1 MPLTVAKTAGFC
13 FGVRR
18 AVDTVYEQLERI
30 PSTSSPKLFTL
41 GEIIHNAQVVEEL
54 DSLGAVAVDSLEK
67 LLELE
72 EQLSQQNRPYIP
84 VIIRSHGVPK
94 KVYEALDSR
103 SIPYIDATCP
113 NVKRIQKIVEEQP
126 EGTLVLIAGDA
137 VHPEIQGIIG
147 HCNVTCVTFTSAKEL
162 AEFTENHANLSK
174 MNSVMV
180 AQTTFNTSEWQ
191 KCVET
196 AKNLYTNLKIFDTI
210 CKATLMR
217 QTEAAQLAEVS
228 DIMIVIGGRHSS
240 NTQKLSDICSRF
252 TKTIW
257 VETAREL
264 LSGQADVV
272 CQIDAGSRVGVTAG
286 ASTPV
291 RIIKEVQKTMS
302 EILKEEEM
310 SFEEMLNQSFKS
322 TYTGEKVKG
331 IVTGIAPN
339 EITVDIGTKHT
350 GYVPLSELTNDP
362 SLSTEDIVKKGDEI
376 ELVVL
381 RVNDVE
387 GTVMLSKKRLDAQAG
402 FEKVMAAAGTGEVL
416 SGTVTDVVKGGILA
430 VTEGVKVFIPAS
442 LSGVSKNEPLEQLL
456 KQKVDFVIREVNEKR
471 HRAVG
476 SIKDVLKEQ
485 KKVLEDKFWSEVEV
499 GKRYQ
504 GVVKSITSYGA
515 FVDLGGVDGM
525 VHISELSWLRIK
537 HPSDVVKVGDV
548 LDVYVKDIDV
558 ENKKISLGYKKTEDN
573 PWEVLKRDYEVGS
586 VVTAKV
592 VSMTAFGA
600 FAQIIPGVDGLIHIS
615 QISNERINK
624 PQDVLTIGQ
633 EVQVQITDIDF
644 EKKRVSLSMKALLE
658 DNAQEEAAE
667 ASEETTEVNEL
678 FPCR

>member
-1 MPLTVAKTAGFC
+1 MPVTVAKTAGFC

-18 AVDTVYEQLERI
+18 AVDTVYRQLEESCR
-30 PSTSSPKLFTL
+30 TESPKLYTL
-41 GEIIHNAQVVEEL
+41 GEIIHNPQVVEEL
-54 DSLGAVAVDSLEK
+54 NNLGAVAVEQLPE
-67 LLELE
+67 LLTLE
-72 EQLSQQNRPYIP
+72 ETEKVP
-84 VIIRSHGVPK
+84 VIIRSHGVPHS
-94 KVYEALDSR
+94 VYEAFEQNG
-103 SIPYIDATCP
+103 IPYVDATCP
-113 NVKRIQKIVEEQP
+113 YVRQIQKIVADQP
-126 EGTLVLIAGDA
+126 QDTLVLVAGDA
-137 VHPEIQGIIG
+137 KHPEVKGIIG
-147 HCNVTCVTFTSAKEL
+147 HCNTTFVTFESAEEL
-162 AEFTENHANLSK
+162 QKITENSPNLAK

-196 AKNLYTNLKIFDTI
+196 AKKLYTKPKIFDTI

-217 QTEAAQLAEVS
+217 QTEAAHLAEVS

-240 NTQKLSDICSRF
+240 NTRKLSDICSRYC
-252 TKTIW
+252 KTIW
-257 VETAREL
+257 VETAQEL
-264 LSGQADVV
+264 LNGQADVV
-272 CQIDAGSRVGVTAG
+272 CQIAAGSRVGVTAG

-310 SFEEMLNQSFKS
+310 SFEEMLDQSFKS
-322 TYTGEKVKG
+322 TYTGEKVKAV
-331 IVTGIAPN
+331 VTSVAPN

-350 GYVPLSELTNDP
+350 GYVPLAELTSDP
-362 SLSTEDIVKKGDEI
+362 SLKPEDIVKKGDEI

-416 SGTVTDVVKGGILA
+416 SGTVTDVVKGGVLA
-430 VTEGVKVFIPAS
+430 ITEGVKVFIPAS

-485 KKVLEDKFWSEVEV
+485 KKALEEKFWGEVEV

-504 GVVKSITSYGA
+504 GVVKSLTSYGA

-548 LDVYVKDIDV
+548 LDVYVKDIDT

-573 PWEVLKRDYEVGS
+573 PWEVLKRDYEIGS

-644 EKKRVSLSMKALLE
+644 DKKRVSLSMKALL
-658 DNAQEEAAE
+658 DDSAEEAAE
-667 ASEETTEVNEL
+667 EVSAEDAE
-678 FPCR
+678 

>member
-30 PSTSSPKLFTL
+30 SSTSSPKLFTL

-94 KVYEALDSR
+94 KVYETLDSR

-322 TYTGEKVKG
+322 IYTGEKVKG

-667 ASEETTEVNEL
+667 ASEETAEVNE
-678 FPCR
+678 

>member
-1 MPLTVAKTAGFC
+1 MPVTVAKTAGFC

-18 AVDTVYEQLERI
+18 AVDTVYRQLEESCR
-30 PSTSSPKLFTL
+30 TESPKLYTL
-41 GEIIHNAQVVEEL
+41 GEIIHNPQVVEEL
-54 DSLGAVAVDSLEK
+54 NDLGAVAV
-67 LLELE
+67 
-72 EQLSQQNRPYIP
+72 EQLPELLTLEQTEKVP
-84 VIIRSHGVPK
+84 VIIRSHGVPHS
-94 KVYEALDSR
+94 VYEAFEENG
-103 SIPYIDATCP
+103 IPYVDATCP
-113 NVKRIQKIVEEQP
+113 YVRQIQKIVADQP
-126 EGTLVLIAGDA
+126 QDTLVLVAGDA
-137 VHPEIQGIIG
+137 KHPEVKGIIG
-147 HCNVTCVTFTSAKEL
+147 HCNATFVTFESAEEL
-162 AEFTENHANLSK
+162 QKITENSPNLAK

-196 AKNLYTNLKIFDTI
+196 AKKLYTKPKIFDTI

-217 QTEAAQLAEVS
+217 QTEAAHLAEVS

-240 NTQKLSDICSRF
+240 NTRKLSDICSRYC
-252 TKTIW
+252 KTIW
-257 VETAREL
+257 VETAQEL
-264 LSGQADVV
+264 LNGQADVV
-272 CQIDAGSRVGVTAG
+272 CQIAAGSRVGVTAG

-310 SFEEMLNQSFKS
+310 SFEEMLDQSFKS
-322 TYTGEKVKG
+322 TYTGEKVKAV
-331 IVTGIAPN
+331 VTSVAPN

-350 GYVPLSELTNDP
+350 GYVPLAELTSDP
-362 SLSTEDIVKKGDEI
+362 SLKPEDIVKKGDEI

-402 FEKVMAAAGTGEVL
+402 FEKVMAAAGTGVVL
-416 SGTVTDVVKGGILA
+416 SGTVTDVVKGGVLA
-430 VTEGVKVFIPAS
+430 ITEGVKVFIPAS

-485 KKVLEDKFWSEVEV
+485 KKALEEKFWGEVEV

-504 GVVKSITSYGA
+504 GVVKSLTSYGA

-548 LDVYVKDIDV
+548 LDVYVKDIDT

-573 PWEVLKRDYEVGS
+573 PWEVLKRDYEIGS

-644 EKKRVSLSMKALLE
+644 DKKRVSLSMKALL
-658 DNAQEEAAE
+658 DDSAEEAAE
-667 ASEETTEVNEL
+667 EVSAEDAE
-678 FPCR
+678 

>member
-30 PSTSSPKLFTL
+30 SSTSSPKLFTL

-442 LSGVSKNEPLEQLL
+442 LSGISKNEPLEQLL

-667 ASEETTEVNEL
+667 ASEETAEVNE
-678 FPCR
+678 

>member
-1 MPLTVAKTAGFC
+1 MSLTVAKTAGFC

-147 HCNVTCVTFTSAKEL
+147 HCNVTYVTFTSAKEL

-667 ASEETTEVNEL
+667 ASEETAEVNE
-678 FPCR
+678 

>member
-667 ASEETTEVNEL
+667 ASEETAEVN
-678 FPCR
+678 

>member
-1 MPLTVAKTAGFC
+1 MPVTVAKTAGFC

-18 AVDTVYEQLERI
+18 AVDTVYRQLEESCR
-30 PSTSSPKLFTL
+30 TESPKLYTL
-41 GEIIHNAQVVEEL
+41 GEIIHNPQVVEEL
-54 DSLGAVAVDSLEK
+54 QALGAVAV
-67 LLELE
+67 
-72 EQLSQQNRPYIP
+72 EQLPELLTLEQTEKVP
-84 VIIRSHGVPK
+84 VIIRSHGVPHS
-94 KVYEALDSR
+94 VYEAFEQNG
-103 SIPYIDATCP
+103 IPYVDATCP
-113 NVKRIQKIVEEQP
+113 YVRQIQKIVADQP
-126 EGTLVLIAGDA
+126 QDTLVLVAGDA
-137 VHPEIQGIIG
+137 KHPEVKGIIG
-147 HCNVTCVTFTSAKEL
+147 HCNATFVTFDSAEEL
-162 AEFTENHANLSK
+162 QKITENSPNLAK

-196 AKNLYTNLKIFDTI
+196 AKKLYTKPKIFDTI

-217 QTEAAQLAEVS
+217 QTEAAHLAEVS

-240 NTQKLSDICSRF
+240 NTRKLSDICSRYC
-252 TKTIW
+252 KTIW
-257 VETAREL
+257 VETAQEL
-264 LSGQADVV
+264 LNGQADVV
-272 CQIDAGSRVGVTAG
+272 CQIAAGSRVGVTAG

-310 SFEEMLNQSFKS
+310 SFEEMLDQSFKS
-322 TYTGEKVKG
+322 TYTGEKVKAV
-331 IVTGIAPN
+331 VTSVAPN

-350 GYVPLSELTNDP
+350 GYVPLAELTSDP
-362 SLSTEDIVKKGDEI
+362 SLKPEDIVKKGDEI

-416 SGTVTDVVKGGILA
+416 SGTVTDVVKGGVLA
-430 VTEGVKVFIPAS
+430 ITEGVKVFIPAS

-485 KKVLEDKFWSEVEV
+485 KKALEEKFWGEVEV

-504 GVVKSITSYGA
+504 GVVKSLTSYGA

-548 LDVYVKDIDV
+548 LDVYVKDIDT

-573 PWEVLKRDYEVGS
+573 PWEVLKRDYEIGS

-644 EKKRVSLSMKALLE
+644 DKKRVSLSMKALL
-658 DNAQEEAAE
+658 DDSAEEAAE
-667 ASEETTEVNEL
+667 EVSAEDAE
-678 FPCR
+678 

>member
-54 DSLGAVAVDSLEK
+54 DSLGAVAVNSLEK

-624 PQDVLTIGQ
+624 PQDVLTVGQ

-667 ASEETTEVNEL
+667 ASEETAEVNE
-678 FPCR
+678 

>member
-1 MPLTVAKTAGFC
+1 MPVTVAKTAGFC

-18 AVDTVYEQLERI
+18 AVDTVYEQLQCGSL
-30 PSTSSPKLFTL
+30 PTSPKLFTL
-41 GEIIHNAQVVEEL
+41 GEIIHNSQVVDELKALGAIPIPSMEEL
-54 DSLGAVAVDSLEK
+54 LEQ
-67 LLELE
+67 EL
-72 EQLSQQNRPYIP
+72 SRKQQGLPFVP
-84 VIIRSHGVPK
+84 VIIRSHGVAR
-94 KVYEALDSR
+94 KVYEALEQNE
-103 SIPYIDATCP
+103 IPYIDATCP
-113 NVKRIQKIVEEQP
+113 NVQRIQKIAADQP
-126 EGTLVLIAGDA
+126 EGTLLLIAGDSN
-137 VHPEIQGIIG
+137 HPEIQGIMG
-147 HCNVTCVTFTSAKEL
+147 HCNVTCVTFQSAEEL
-162 AEFTENHANLSK
+162 RNLTEKHANLSK
-174 MNSVMV
+174 MTSVMV

-228 DIMIVIGGRHSS
+228 DFMIVIGGRHSS
-240 NTQKLSDICSRF
+240 NTKKLSDICGRF
-252 TKTIW
+252 CTTIW

-264 LSGQADVV
+264 LSGRADVV

-302 EILKEEEM
+302 EIVKEEEM

-322 TYTGEKVKG
+322 TYTGERVKA

-350 GYVPLSELTNDP
+350 GYVPLSELTSDP
-362 SLSTEDIVKKGDEI
+362 SLKPEDIVKKGDEI

-416 SGTVTDVVKGGILA
+416 SGTVTDVVKGGVLA

-485 KKVLEDKFWSEVEV
+485 KKALEEKFWSEVEV

-573 PWEVLKRDYEVGS
+573 PWEVLKRDYEIGS

-633 EVQVQITDIDF
+633 EVQVKITDIDF
-644 EKKRVSLSMKALLE
+644 DKKRVSLSMKALLDE
-658 DNAQEEAAE
+658 NAEEASEEAAE
-667 ASEETTEVNEL
+667 EVSEETAE
-678 FPCR
+678 

>member
-1 MPLTVAKTAGFC
+1 MPVTVAKTAGFC

-18 AVDTVYEQLERI
+18 AVDTVYRQLEESCR
-30 PSTSSPKLFTL
+30 TESPKLYTL
-41 GEIIHNAQVVEEL
+41 GEIIHNPQVVEEL
-54 DSLGAVAVDSLEK
+54 NDLGAVAV
-67 LLELE
+67 
-72 EQLSQQNRPYIP
+72 EQLPELLTLEQTEKIP
-84 VIIRSHGVPK
+84 VIIRSHGVPHS
-94 KVYEALDSR
+94 VYEAFEQNG
-103 SIPYIDATCP
+103 IPYVDATCP
-113 NVKRIQKIVEEQP
+113 YVRQIQKIVADQP
-126 EGTLVLIAGDA
+126 QDTLVLVAGDA
-137 VHPEIQGIIG
+137 KHPEVKGIIG
-147 HCNVTCVTFTSAKEL
+147 HCNATFVTFEFAEEL
-162 AEFTENHANLSK
+162 QKITENSPNLAK

-196 AKNLYTNLKIFDTI
+196 AKKLYTKPKIFDTI

-217 QTEAAQLAEVS
+217 QTEAAHLAEVS

-240 NTQKLSDICSRF
+240 NTRKLSDICSRYC
-252 TKTIW
+252 KTIW
-257 VETAREL
+257 VETAQEL
-264 LSGQADVV
+264 LNGQADVV
-272 CQIDAGSRVGVTAG
+272 CQIAAGSRVGVTAG

-310 SFEEMLNQSFKS
+310 SFEEMLDQSFKS
-322 TYTGEKVKG
+322 TYTGEKVKAV
-331 IVTGIAPN
+331 VTSVAPN

-350 GYVPLSELTNDP
+350 GYVPLAELTSDP
-362 SLSTEDIVKKGDEI
+362 SLKPEDIVKKGDEI

-416 SGTVTDVVKGGILA
+416 SGTVTDVVKGGVLA
-430 VTEGVKVFIPAS
+430 ITEGVKVFIPAS

-485 KKVLEDKFWSEVEV
+485 KKALEEKFWGEVEV

-504 GVVKSITSYGA
+504 GVVKSLTSYGA

-548 LDVYVKDIDV
+548 LDVYVKDIDT

-573 PWEVLKRDYEVGS
+573 PWEVLKRDYEIGS

-644 EKKRVSLSMKALLE
+644 DKKRVSLSMKALL
-658 DNAQEEAAE
+658 DDSAEEAAE
-667 ASEETTEVNEL
+667 EVSAEDAE
-678 FPCR
+678 

>member
-1 MPLTVAKTAGFC
+1 MPVTVAKTAGFC

-18 AVDTVYEQLERI
+18 AVDTVYRQLEESCR
-30 PSTSSPKLFTL
+30 TESPKLYTL
-41 GEIIHNAQVVEEL
+41 GEIIHNPQVVEEL
-54 DSLGAVAVDSLEK
+54 NNLGAVAV
-67 LLELE
+67 
-72 EQLSQQNRPYIP
+72 EQLPELLTLEQTEKVP
-84 VIIRSHGVPK
+84 VIIRSHGVPHS
-94 KVYEALDSR
+94 VYEAFEENG
-103 SIPYIDATCP
+103 IPYVDATCP
-113 NVKRIQKIVEEQP
+113 YVRQIQKIVADQP
-126 EGTLVLIAGDA
+126 QDTLVLVAGDA
-137 VHPEIQGIIG
+137 KHPEVKGIIG
-147 HCNVTCVTFTSAKEL
+147 HCNATFVTFESAEEL
-162 AEFTENHANLSK
+162 QKITENSPNLAK

-196 AKNLYTNLKIFDTI
+196 AKKLYTKPKIFDTI

-217 QTEAAQLAEVS
+217 QTEAAHLAEVS

-240 NTQKLSDICSRF
+240 NTRKLSDICSRYC
-252 TKTIW
+252 KTIW
-257 VETAREL
+257 VETAQEL
-264 LSGQADVV
+264 LNGQADVV
-272 CQIDAGSRVGVTAG
+272 CQIAAGSRVGVTAG

-310 SFEEMLNQSFKS
+310 SFEEMLDQSFKS
-322 TYTGEKVKG
+322 TYTGEKVKAV
-331 IVTGIAPN
+331 VTSVAPN

-350 GYVPLSELTNDP
+350 GYVPLAELTSDP
-362 SLSTEDIVKKGDEI
+362 SLKPEDIVKKGDEI

-416 SGTVTDVVKGGILA
+416 SGTVTDVVKGGVLA
-430 VTEGVKVFIPAS
+430 ITEGVKVFIPAS

-485 KKVLEDKFWSEVEV
+485 KKALEEKFWGEVEV

-504 GVVKSITSYGA
+504 GVVKSLTSYGA

-548 LDVYVKDIDV
+548 LDVYVKDIDT

-573 PWEVLKRDYEVGS
+573 PWEVLKRDYEIGS

-644 EKKRVSLSMKALLE
+644 DKKRVSLSMKALL
-658 DNAQEEAAE
+658 DDSAEEAAE
-667 ASEETTEVNEL
+667 EVSAEDAE
-678 FPCR
+678 

>member
-30 PSTSSPKLFTL
+30 SSTSSPKLFTL

-147 HCNVTCVTFTSAKEL
+147 HCNVTYVTFTSVKDL

-667 ASEETTEVNEL
+667 ASEETAEVNE
-678 FPCR
+678 

>member
-1 MPLTVAKTAGFC
+1 MPVTVAKTAGFC

-18 AVDTVYEQLERI
+18 AVDTVYEQLQCSSL
-30 PSTSSPKLFTL
+30 PTSPKLFTL
-41 GEIIHNAQVVEEL
+41 GEIIHNSQVVDEL
-54 DSLGAVAVDSLEK
+54 KSLGAIPIPSLEE
-67 LLELE
+67 LLEQE
-72 EQLSQQNRPYIP
+72 LSRKQQGLPFVP
-84 VIIRSHGVPK
+84 VIIRSHGVAR
-94 KVYEALDSR
+94 KVYEALEQNE
-103 SIPYIDATCP
+103 IPYIDATCP
-113 NVKRIQKIVEEQP
+113 NVQRIQKIAADQP
-126 EGTLVLIAGDA
+126 EGTLLLIAGDSN
-137 VHPEIQGIIG
+137 HPEIQGIMG
-147 HCNVTCVTFTSAKEL
+147 HCNVTCVTFQSAEEL
-162 AEFTENHANLSK
+162 RNLTEKHANLSK
-174 MNSVMV
+174 MTSVMV

-228 DIMIVIGGRHSS
+228 DFMIVIGGRHSS
-240 NTQKLSDICSRF
+240 NTKKLSDICGRF
-252 TKTIW
+252 CTTIW

-264 LSGQADVV
+264 LSGRADVV

-302 EILKEEEM
+302 EIVKEEEM

-322 TYTGEKVKG
+322 TYTGERVKA

-350 GYVPLSELTNDP
+350 GYVPLSELTSDP
-362 SLSTEDIVKKGDEI
+362 SLKPEDIVKKGDEI

-416 SGTVTDVVKGGILA
+416 SGTVTDVVKGGVLA

-485 KKVLEDKFWSEVEV
+485 KKALEEKFWSEVEV

-504 GVVKSITSYGA
+504 GVVKSLTSYGA

-573 PWEVLKRDYEVGS
+573 PWEVLKRDYEIGS

-633 EVQVQITDIDF
+633 EVQVKITDIDF
-644 EKKRVSLSMKALLE
+644 DKKRVSLSMKALLDE
-658 DNAQEEAAE
+658 NAEEASEEAAE
-667 ASEETTEVNEL
+667 EVSEETAE
-678 FPCR
+678 

>member
-30 PSTSSPKLFTL
+30 SSTSSPKLFTL

-272 CQIDAGSRVGVTAG
+272 CQIDAGSQVGVTAG

-658 DNAQEEAAE
+658 DNAQEEAVE
-667 ASEETTEVNEL
+667 ASEETAEVNE
-678 FPCR
+678 

>member
-1 MPLTVAKTAGFC
+1 MPVTVAKTAGFC

-18 AVDTVYEQLERI
+18 AVDTVYRQLEESCR
-30 PSTSSPKLFTL
+30 TESPKLYTL
-41 GEIIHNAQVVEEL
+41 GEIIHNPQVVEEL
-54 DSLGAVAVDSLEK
+54 NDLGAVAV
-67 LLELE
+67 
-72 EQLSQQNRPYIP
+72 EQLPELLTLEQTEKVL
-84 VIIRSHGVPK
+84 VIIRSHGVPHS
-94 KVYEALDSR
+94 VYEAFEENG
-103 SIPYIDATCP
+103 IPYVDATCP
-113 NVKRIQKIVEEQP
+113 YVRQIQKIVADQP
-126 EGTLVLIAGDA
+126 QDTLVLVAGDA
-137 VHPEIQGIIG
+137 KHPEVKGIIG
-147 HCNVTCVTFTSAKEL
+147 HCNATFVTFESAEEL
-162 AEFTENHANLSK
+162 QKITENSPNLAK

-196 AKNLYTNLKIFDTI
+196 AKKLYTKPKIFDTI

-217 QTEAAQLAEVS
+217 QTEAAHLAEVS

-240 NTQKLSDICSRF
+240 NTRKLSDICSRYC
-252 TKTIW
+252 KTIW
-257 VETAREL
+257 VETAQEL
-264 LSGQADVV
+264 LNGQADVV
-272 CQIDAGSRVGVTAG
+272 CQIAAGSRVGVTAG

-310 SFEEMLNQSFKS
+310 SFEEMLDQSFKS
-322 TYTGEKVKG
+322 AYTGEKVKAV
-331 IVTGIAPN
+331 VTSVAPN

-350 GYVPLSELTNDP
+350 GYVPLAELTSDP
-362 SLSTEDIVKKGDEI
+362 SLKPEDIVKKGDEI

-416 SGTVTDVVKGGILA
+416 SGTVTDVVKGGVLA
-430 VTEGVKVFIPAS
+430 ITEGVKVFIPAS

-485 KKVLEDKFWSEVEV
+485 KKALEEKFWGEVEV

-504 GVVKSITSYGA
+504 GVVKSLTSYGA

-548 LDVYVKDIDV
+548 LDVYVKDIDT

-573 PWEVLKRDYEVGS
+573 PWEVLKRDYEIGS

-644 EKKRVSLSMKALLE
+644 DKKRVSLSMKALL
-658 DNAQEEAAE
+658 DDSAEEAAE
-667 ASEETTEVNEL
+667 EVSAEDAE
-678 FPCR
+678 

>member
-1 MPLTVAKTAGFC
+1 MPVTVAKTAGFC

-18 AVDTVYEQLERI
+18 AVDTVYRQLEESCR
-30 PSTSSPKLFTL
+30 TESPKLYTL
-41 GEIIHNAQVVEEL
+41 GEIIHNPQVVEEL
-54 DSLGAVAVDSLEK
+54 NDLGAVAV
-67 LLELE
+67 
-72 EQLSQQNRPYIP
+72 EQLPELLTLEQTEKVP
-84 VIIRSHGVPK
+84 VIIRSHGVPHS
-94 KVYEALDSR
+94 VYEAFEENG
-103 SIPYIDATCP
+103 IPYVDATCP
-113 NVKRIQKIVEEQP
+113 YVRQIQKIVADQP
-126 EGTLVLIAGDA
+126 QDTLVLVAGDA
-137 VHPEIQGIIG
+137 KHPEVKGIIG
-147 HCNVTCVTFTSAKEL
+147 HCNATFVTFESAEEL
-162 AEFTENHANLSK
+162 QKITENSPNLAK

-196 AKNLYTNLKIFDTI
+196 AKKLYTKPKIFDTI

-217 QTEAAQLAEVS
+217 QTEAAHLAEVS

-240 NTQKLSDICSRF
+240 NTRKLSDICSRYC
-252 TKTIW
+252 KTIW
-257 VETAREL
+257 VETAQEL
-264 LSGQADVV
+264 LNGQADVV
-272 CQIDAGSRVGVTAG
+272 CQIAAGSRVGVTAG

-310 SFEEMLNQSFKS
+310 SFEEMLDQSFKS
-322 TYTGEKVKG
+322 TYTGEKVKAV
-331 IVTGIAPN
+331 VTSVAPN

-350 GYVPLSELTNDP
+350 GYVPLAELTSDP
-362 SLSTEDIVKKGDEI
+362 SLKPEDIVKKGDEI

-416 SGTVTDVVKGGILA
+416 SGTVTDVVKGGVLA
-430 VTEGVKVFIPAS
+430 ITEGVKVFIPAS

-485 KKVLEDKFWSEVEV
+485 KKALEEKFWGEVEV

-504 GVVKSITSYGA
+504 GVVKSLTSYGA

-548 LDVYVKDIDV
+548 LDVYVKDIDT

-573 PWEVLKRDYEVGS
+573 PWEVLKRDYEIGS

-644 EKKRVSLSMKALLE
+644 DKKRVSLSMKALL
-658 DNAQEEAAE
+658 DDSA
-667 ASEETTEVNEL
+667 EETAEEVSAEDAE
-678 FPCR
+678 

>member
-1 MPLTVAKTAGFC
+1 MPVTVAKTAGFC

-18 AVDTVYEQLERI
+18 AVDTVYQQLEESCR
-30 PSTSSPKLFTL
+30 TELPKLYTL
-41 GEIIHNAQVVEEL
+41 GEIIHNPQVVEEL
-54 DSLGAVAVDSLEK
+54 QALGAVAV
-67 LLELE
+67 
-72 EQLSQQNRPYIP
+72 EQLPELLTLEQDEKIP
-84 VIIRSHGVPK
+84 VIIRSHGVPHS
-94 KVYEALDSR
+94 VYEAFEEND
-103 SIPYIDATCP
+103 IPYVDATCP
-113 NVKRIQKIVEEQP
+113 YVRQIQKIVADQP
-126 EGTLVLIAGDA
+126 KDTLVLVAGDA
-137 VHPEIQGIIG
+137 KHPEVKGIIG
-147 HCNVTCVTFTSAKEL
+147 HCNATFVTFESAEEL
-162 AEFTENHANLSK
+162 QKITENSPNLAK

-196 AKNLYTNLKIFDTI
+196 AKKLYTKPKIFDTI

-217 QTEAAQLAEVS
+217 QTEAAHLAEVS

-240 NTQKLSDICSRF
+240 NTRKLSDICSRYC
-252 TKTIW
+252 KTIW
-257 VETAREL
+257 VETAQEL
-264 LSGQADVV
+264 LNGQADVV
-272 CQIDAGSRVGVTAG
+272 CQIAAGSRVGVTAG

-310 SFEEMLNQSFKS
+310 SFEEMLDQSFKS
-322 TYTGEKVKG
+322 TYTGEKVKAV
-331 IVTGIAPN
+331 VTSVAPN

-350 GYVPLSELTNDP
+350 GYVPLAELTSDP
-362 SLSTEDIVKKGDEI
+362 SLKPEDIVKKGDEI

-416 SGTVTDVVKGGILA
+416 SGTVTDVVKGGVLA

-485 KKVLEDKFWSEVEV
+485 KKALEEKFWGEVEV

-504 GVVKSITSYGA
+504 GVVKSLTSYGA

-548 LDVYVKDIDV
+548 LDVYVKDIDT

-573 PWEVLKRDYEVGS
+573 PWEVLKRDYEIGS

-644 EKKRVSLSMKALLE
+644 DKKRVSLSMKALL
-658 DNAQEEAAE
+658 DDSAEEAAE
-667 ASEETTEVNEL
+667 EVSAEDAE
-678 FPCR
+678 

>member
-1 MPLTVAKTAGFC
+1 MPVTVAKTAGFC

-18 AVDTVYEQLERI
+18 AVDTVYRQLEESCR
-30 PSTSSPKLFTL
+30 TESPKLYTL
-41 GEIIHNAQVVEEL
+41 GEIIHNPQVVEEL
-54 DSLGAVAVDSLEK
+54 NTLGAVAV
-67 LLELE
+67 
-72 EQLSQQNRPYIP
+72 EQLPELLTLEQTEKVP
-84 VIIRSHGVPK
+84 VIIRSHGVPHS
-94 KVYEALDSR
+94 VYEAFEENG
-103 SIPYIDATCP
+103 IPYVDATCP
-113 NVKRIQKIVEEQP
+113 YVRQIQKIVADQP
-126 EGTLVLIAGDA
+126 QDTLVLVAGDA
-137 VHPEIQGIIG
+137 KHPEVKGIIG
-147 HCNVTCVTFTSAKEL
+147 HCNATFVTFESAEEL
-162 AEFTENHANLSK
+162 QKITENSPNLAK

-196 AKNLYTNLKIFDTI
+196 AKKLYTKPKIFDTI

-217 QTEAAQLAEVS
+217 QTEAAHLAEVS

-240 NTQKLSDICSRF
+240 NTRKLSDICSRYC
-252 TKTIW
+252 KTIW
-257 VETAREL
+257 VETAQEL
-264 LSGQADVV
+264 LNGQADVV
-272 CQIDAGSRVGVTAG
+272 CQIAAGSRVGVTAG

-310 SFEEMLNQSFKS
+310 SFEEMLDQSFKS
-322 TYTGEKVKG
+322 TYTGEKVKAV
-331 IVTGIAPN
+331 VTSVAPN

-350 GYVPLSELTNDP
+350 GYVPLAELTSDP
-362 SLSTEDIVKKGDEI
+362 SLKPEDIVKKGDEI

-416 SGTVTDVVKGGILA
+416 SGTVTDVVKGGVLA
-430 VTEGVKVFIPAS
+430 ITEGVKVFIPAS

-485 KKVLEDKFWSEVEV
+485 KKALEEKFWGEVEV

-504 GVVKSITSYGA
+504 GVVKSLTSYGA

-548 LDVYVKDIDV
+548 LDVYVKATDT

-573 PWEVLKRDYEVGS
+573 PWEVLKRDYEIGS

-644 EKKRVSLSMKALLE
+644 DKKRVSLSMKALL
-658 DNAQEEAAE
+658 DDSAEEAAE
-667 ASEETTEVNEL
+667 EVSAEDAE
-678 FPCR
+678 

>member
-1 MPLTVAKTAGFC
+1 MPVTVAKTAGFC

-18 AVDTVYEQLERI
+18 AVDTVYRQLEESCR
-30 PSTSSPKLFTL
+30 TESPKLYTL
-41 GEIIHNAQVVEEL
+41 GEIIHNPQVVEEL
-54 DSLGAVAVDSLEK
+54 NDLGAVAV
-67 LLELE
+67 
-72 EQLSQQNRPYIP
+72 EQLPELLTLEQTEKIP
-84 VIIRSHGVPK
+84 VIIRSHGVPHS
-94 KVYEALDSR
+94 VYEAFEQNG
-103 SIPYIDATCP
+103 IPYVDATCP
-113 NVKRIQKIVEEQP
+113 YVRQIQKIVADQP
-126 EGTLVLIAGDA
+126 QDTLVLVAGDA
-137 VHPEIQGIIG
+137 KHPEVKGIIG
-147 HCNVTCVTFTSAKEL
+147 HCNATFVTFESAEEL
-162 AEFTENHANLSK
+162 QKITENSPNLAK

-196 AKNLYTNLKIFDTI
+196 AKKLYTKPKIFDTI

-217 QTEAAQLAEVS
+217 QTEAAHLAEVS

-240 NTQKLSDICSRF
+240 NTRKLSDICSRYC
-252 TKTIW
+252 KTIW
-257 VETAREL
+257 VETAQEL
-264 LSGQADVV
+264 LNGQADVV
-272 CQIDAGSRVGVTAG
+272 CQIAAGSRVGVTAG

-310 SFEEMLNQSFKS
+310 SFEEMLDQSFKS
-322 TYTGEKVKG
+322 TYTGEKVKAV
-331 IVTGIAPN
+331 VTSVAPN

-350 GYVPLSELTNDP
+350 GYVPLAELTSDP
-362 SLSTEDIVKKGDEI
+362 SLKPEDIVKKGDEI

-387 GTVMLSKKRLDAQAG
+387 GTVMLSKKRLDAQTG

-416 SGTVTDVVKGGILA
+416 SGTVTDVVKGGVLA
-430 VTEGVKVFIPAS
+430 ITEGVKVFIPAS

-504 GVVKSITSYGA
+504 GVVKSLTSYGA

-548 LDVYVKDIDV
+548 LDVYVKDIDT

-573 PWEVLKRDYEVGS
+573 PWEVLKRDYEIGS

-644 EKKRVSLSMKALLE
+644 DKKRVSLSMKALL
-658 DNAQEEAAE
+658 DDSAEEAAE
-667 ASEETTEVNEL
+667 EVSAEDAE
-678 FPCR
+678 

>member
-1 MPLTVAKTAGFC
+1 MPVTVAKTAGFC

-18 AVDTVYEQLERI
+18 AVDTVYRQLEESCR
-30 PSTSSPKLFTL
+30 TESPKLYTL
-41 GEIIHNAQVVEEL
+41 GEIIHNPQVVEEL
-54 DSLGAVAVDSLEK
+54 NTLGAVAV
-67 LLELE
+67 
-72 EQLSQQNRPYIP
+72 EQLPELLTLEQTEKVP
-84 VIIRSHGVPK
+84 VIIRSHGVPHS
-94 KVYEALDSR
+94 VYEAFEENG
-103 SIPYIDATCP
+103 IPYVDATCP
-113 NVKRIQKIVEEQP
+113 YVRQIQKIVADQP
-126 EGTLVLIAGDA
+126 QDTLVLVAGDA
-137 VHPEIQGIIG
+137 KHPEVKGIIG
-147 HCNVTCVTFTSAKEL
+147 HCNTTFVTFESAEEL
-162 AEFTENHANLSK
+162 QKITENSPNLAK

-196 AKNLYTNLKIFDTI
+196 AKKLYTKPKIFDTI

-217 QTEAAQLAEVS
+217 QTEAAHLAEVS

-240 NTQKLSDICSRF
+240 NTRKLSDICSRYC
-252 TKTIW
+252 KTIW
-257 VETAREL
+257 VETAQEL
-264 LSGQADVV
+264 LNGQADVV
-272 CQIDAGSRVGVTAG
+272 CQIAAGSRVGVTAG

-310 SFEEMLNQSFKS
+310 SFEEMLDQSFKS
-322 TYTGEKVKG
+322 TYTGEKVKAV
-331 IVTGIAPN
+331 VTSVAPN

-350 GYVPLSELTNDP
+350 GYVPLAELTSDP
-362 SLSTEDIVKKGDEI
+362 SLKPEDIVKKGDEI

-416 SGTVTDVVKGGILA
+416 SGTVTDVVKGGVLA
-430 VTEGVKVFIPAS
+430 ITEGVKVFIPAS

-485 KKVLEDKFWSEVEV
+485 KKALEEKFWGEVEV

-504 GVVKSITSYGA
+504 GVVKSLTSYGA

-548 LDVYVKDIDV
+548 LDVYVKDIDT

-573 PWEVLKRDYEVGS
+573 PWEVLKRDYEIGS

-615 QISNERINK
+615 QLADKRVENVKDIVSVG
-624 PQDVLTIGQ
+624 DVVRVKI
-633 EVQVQITDIDF
+633 IDIDI
-644 EKKRVSLSMKALLE
+644 ENKRISISMRALLE
-658 DNAQEEAAE
+658 EDNDADYED
-667 ASEETTEVNEL
+667 
-678 FPCR
+678 

>member
-1 MPLTVAKTAGFC
+1 MPVTVAKTAGFC

-18 AVDTVYEQLERI
+18 AVDTVYEQLQCSSL
-30 PSTSSPKLFTL
+30 PTSPKLFTL
-41 GEIIHNAQVVEEL
+41 GEIIHNSQVVDELKALGAIPVPSLEEL
-54 DSLGAVAVDSLEK
+54 LEQ
-67 LLELE
+67 EL
-72 EQLSQQNRPYIP
+72 SRKQQGLPFVP
-84 VIIRSHGVPK
+84 VIIRSHGVAR
-94 KVYEALDSR
+94 KVYEALEQNE
-103 SIPYIDATCP
+103 IPYIDATCP
-113 NVKRIQKIVEEQP
+113 NVQRIQKIAADQP
-126 EGTLVLIAGDA
+126 EGTLLLIAGDSN
-137 VHPEIQGIIG
+137 HPEIQGIMG
-147 HCNVTCVTFTSAKEL
+147 HCNVTCVTFQSAEEL
-162 AEFTENHANLSK
+162 RNLTEKHANLSK
-174 MNSVMV
+174 MTSVMV

-228 DIMIVIGGRHSS
+228 DFMIVIGGRHSS
-240 NTQKLSDICSRF
+240 NTKKLSDICGRF
-252 TKTIW
+252 CTTIW

-264 LSGQADVV
+264 LSGRADVV

-302 EILKEEEM
+302 EIVKEEEM

-322 TYTGEKVKG
+322 TYTGERVKA

-350 GYVPLSELTNDP
+350 GYVPLSELTSDP
-362 SLSTEDIVKKGDEI
+362 SLKPEDIVKKGDEI

-416 SGTVTDVVKGGILA
+416 SGTVTDVVKGGVLA

-485 KKVLEDKFWSEVEV
+485 KKALEEKFWSEVEV

-573 PWEVLKRDYEVGS
+573 PWEVLKRDYEIGS

-633 EVQVQITDIDF
+633 EVQVKITDIDF
-644 EKKRVSLSMKALLE
+644 DKKRVSLSMKALLDE
-658 DNAQEEAAE
+658 NAEEASEEAAE
-667 ASEETTEVNEL
+667 EVSEETAE
-678 FPCR
+678 

>member
-1 MPLTVAKTAGFC
+1 MPVTVAKTAGFC

-18 AVDTVYEQLERI
+18 AVDTVYRQLEESCR
-30 PSTSSPKLFTL
+30 TESPKLYTL
-41 GEIIHNAQVVEEL
+41 GEIIHNPQVVDEL
-54 DSLGAVAVDSLEK
+54 NTLGAVAVEQLPELLSLEADQK
-67 LLELE
+67 
-72 EQLSQQNRPYIP
+72 IP
-84 VIIRSHGVPK
+84 VIIRSHGVPHS
-94 KVYEALDSR
+94 VYESFEQND
-103 SIPYIDATCP
+103 IPYVDATCP
-113 NVKRIQKIVEEQP
+113 YVRQIQKIVADQP
-126 EGTLVLIAGDA
+126 QDTLVLVAGDA
-137 VHPEIQGIIG
+137 KHPEVKGIIG
-147 HCNVTCVTFTSAKEL
+147 HCNATFVTFESAEEL
-162 AEFTENHANLSK
+162 QRITENSPNLAK

-196 AKNLYTNLKIFDTI
+196 AKKLYTKPKIFDTI

-217 QTEAAQLAEVS
+217 QTEAAHLAEVS

-240 NTQKLSDICSRF
+240 NTRKLSDICSRYC
-252 TKTIW
+252 KTIW
-257 VETAREL
+257 VETAQEL
-264 LSGQADVV
+264 LNGQADVV
-272 CQIDAGSRVGVTAG
+272 CQIAAGSRVGVTAG

-310 SFEEMLNQSFKS
+310 SFEEMLDQSFKS
-322 TYTGEKVKG
+322 TYTGEKVKAV
-331 IVTGIAPN
+331 VTSVAPN

-350 GYVPLSELTNDP
+350 GYVPLAELTSDP
-362 SLSTEDIVKKGDEI
+362 SLKPEDIVKKGDEI

-416 SGTVTDVVKGGILA
+416 SGTVTDVVKGGVLA

-485 KKVLEDKFWSEVEV
+485 KKALEEKFWGEVEV

-504 GVVKSITSYGA
+504 GVVKSLTSYGA

-548 LDVYVKDIDV
+548 LDVYVKDIDT

-573 PWEVLKRDYEVGS
+573 PWEVLKRDYEIGS

-644 EKKRVSLSMKALLE
+644 DKKRVSLSMKALL
-658 DNAQEEAAE
+658 DDSAEEAAE
-667 ASEETTEVNEL
+667 EVSAEDAE
-678 FPCR
+678 

>member
-1 MPLTVAKTAGFC
+1 MPVTIAKTAGFC

-18 AVDTVYEQLERI
+18 AVDTVYRQLEESCR
-30 PSTSSPKLFTL
+30 TESPKLYTL
-41 GEIIHNAQVVEEL
+41 GEIIHNPQVVEEL
-54 DSLGAVAVDSLEK
+54 NDLGAVAV
-67 LLELE
+67 
-72 EQLSQQNRPYIP
+72 EQLPELLTLEQTEKVP
-84 VIIRSHGVPK
+84 VIIRSHGVPHS
-94 KVYEALDSR
+94 VYEAFEENG
-103 SIPYIDATCP
+103 IPYVDATCP
-113 NVKRIQKIVEEQP
+113 YVRQIQKIVADQP
-126 EGTLVLIAGDA
+126 QDTLVLVAGDA
-137 VHPEIQGIIG
+137 KHPEVKGIIG
-147 HCNVTCVTFTSAKEL
+147 HCNATFVTFESAEEL
-162 AEFTENHANLSK
+162 QKITENSPNLAK

-196 AKNLYTNLKIFDTI
+196 AKKLYTKPKIFDTI

-217 QTEAAQLAEVS
+217 QTEAAHLAEVS

-240 NTQKLSDICSRF
+240 NTRKLSDICSRYC
-252 TKTIW
+252 KTIW
-257 VETAREL
+257 VETAQEL
-264 LSGQADVV
+264 LNGQADVV
-272 CQIDAGSRVGVTAG
+272 CQIAAGSRVGVTAG

-310 SFEEMLNQSFKS
+310 SFEEMLDQSFKS
-322 TYTGEKVKG
+322 TYTGEKVKAV
-331 IVTGIAPN
+331 VTSVAPN

-350 GYVPLSELTNDP
+350 GYVPLAELTSDP
-362 SLSTEDIVKKGDEI
+362 SLKPEDIVKKGDEI

-416 SGTVTDVVKGGILA
+416 SGTVTDVVKGGVLA
-430 VTEGVKVFIPAS
+430 ITEGVKVFIPAS

-485 KKVLEDKFWSEVEV
+485 KKALEEKFWGEVEV

-504 GVVKSITSYGA
+504 GVVKSLTSYGA

-548 LDVYVKDIDV
+548 LDVYVKDIDT

-573 PWEVLKRDYEVGS
+573 PWEVLKRDYEIGS

-644 EKKRVSLSMKALLE
+644 DKKRVSLSMKALL
-658 DNAQEEAAE
+658 DDSAEEATEEVSAE
-667 ASEETTEVNEL
+667 DAE
-678 FPCR
+678 

>member
-1 MPLTVAKTAGFC
+1 MPVTIAKTAGFC

-18 AVDTVYEQLERI
+18 AVDTVYRQLEESCR
-30 PSTSSPKLFTL
+30 TESPKLYTL
-41 GEIIHNAQVVEEL
+41 GEIIHNPQVVEEL
-54 DSLGAVAVDSLEK
+54 NDLGAVAV
-67 LLELE
+67 
-72 EQLSQQNRPYIP
+72 EQLPELLTLEQTEKVP
-84 VIIRSHGVPK
+84 VIIRSHGVPHS
-94 KVYEALDSR
+94 VYEAFEENG
-103 SIPYIDATCP
+103 IPYVDATCP
-113 NVKRIQKIVEEQP
+113 YVRQIQKIVADQP
-126 EGTLVLIAGDA
+126 QDTLVLVAGDA
-137 VHPEIQGIIG
+137 KHPEVKGIIG
-147 HCNVTCVTFTSAKEL
+147 HCNATFVTFESAEEL
-162 AEFTENHANLSK
+162 QKITENSPNLAK

-196 AKNLYTNLKIFDTI
+196 AKKLYTKPKIFDTI

-217 QTEAAQLAEVS
+217 QTEAAHLAEVS

-240 NTQKLSDICSRF
+240 NTRKLSDICSRYC
-252 TKTIW
+252 KTIW
-257 VETAREL
+257 VETAQEL
-264 LSGQADVV
+264 LNGQADVV
-272 CQIDAGSRVGVTAG
+272 CQIAAGSRVGVTAG

-310 SFEEMLNQSFKS
+310 SFEEMLDQSFKS
-322 TYTGEKVKG
+322 TYTGEKVKAV
-331 IVTGIAPN
+331 VTSVAPN

-350 GYVPLSELTNDP
+350 GYVPLAELTSDP
-362 SLSTEDIVKKGDEI
+362 SLKPEDIVKKGDEI

-416 SGTVTDVVKGGILA
+416 SGTVTDVVKGGVLA
-430 VTEGVKVFIPAS
+430 ITEGVKVFIPAS

-485 KKVLEDKFWSEVEV
+485 KKALEEKFWGEVEV

-504 GVVKSITSYGA
+504 GVVKSLTSYGA

-548 LDVYVKDIDV
+548 LDVYVKDIDT

-573 PWEVLKRDYEVGS
+573 PWEVLKRDYEIGS

-633 EVQVQITDIDF
+633 EVQVQLTDIDF
-644 EKKRVSLSMKALLE
+644 DKKRVSLSMKALL
-658 DNAQEEAAE
+658 DDSAEEAAE
-667 ASEETTEVNEL
+667 EVSAEDAE
-678 FPCR
+678 

>member
-54 DSLGAVAVDSLEK
+54 DSLGAVAVNSLEK

-147 HCNVTCVTFTSAKEL
+147 HCNVTCVTFISAKEL

-667 ASEETTEVNEL
+667 ASEETAEVNE
-678 FPCR
+678 

>member
-30 PSTSSPKLFTL
+30 SSTSSPKLFTL

-94 KVYEALDSR
+94 KVYETLDSR

-633 EVQVQITDIDF
+633 EVQVQITNIDF

-667 ASEETTEVNEL
+667 ASEETAEVNE
-678 FPCR
+678 